1 MPSRR
6 RGWSS
11 TVRTRISLGL
21 ALISLRLSEQAEPR
35 TILGF
40 FISDIGGNGQLNFR
54 ARPNF
59 APKIQLRSD
68 LLRPFTA
75 PQRSQVRWTRSW
87 LHNFRVNTFATK
99 ACEQVEQAVNV

>member
-21 ALISLRLSEQAEPR
+21 ALISLRLSEQAEPG

-40 FISDIGGNGQLNFR
+40 FISDIGGNGQLNLR
-54 ARPNF
+54 AGPNF

-68 LLRPFTA
+68 LLRPFTDPRQSPVPRTPA
-75 PQRSQVRWTRSW
+75 LLQ
-87 LHNFRVNTFATK
+87 NFRVNPLPSSRMSRR
-99 ACEQVEQAVNV
+99 NM